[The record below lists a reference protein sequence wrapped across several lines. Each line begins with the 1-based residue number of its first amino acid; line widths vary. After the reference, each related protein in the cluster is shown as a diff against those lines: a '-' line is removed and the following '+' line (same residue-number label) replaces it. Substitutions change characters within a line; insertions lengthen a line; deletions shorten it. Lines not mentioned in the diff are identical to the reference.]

1 MCTCAGLRACAKTP
15 PMTDIL
21 IRGAGLLGTSLGL
34 ALSQTGARTFL
45 EDRDPGAVATAVGMG
60 AGTDAD
66 CPAPEVVF
74 VAVPPDQIAREV
86 AAALT
91 RFPQAT
97 VSDVGS
103 VKSEPIAAL
112 AAVAA
117 DLSRYVGG
125 HPMAGREISGAAA
138 GRGDLFEDRPWILTP
153 VADTDP
159 QRLAQV
165 SGLAQSTHAVV
176 RLMDPD
182 EHDRAVALCSH
193 APQVVAS
200 LLAAQ
205 LLGASPA
212 DVSVAGPGVRD
223 TTRIAASDP
232 DLWAQILLANAEH
245 VDAHMSRFADDVIA
259 FRKALVGG
267 DASGVRALLAR
278 GVEGRGMLP
287 GKHGGEAADFVTVS
301 VVIEDAPGQLA
312 ALFQRAGEADV
323 NLEDVRIEH
332 TLGRLRA
339 IAHLVVR
346 PESEEQLRGSL
357 LEGGWQL
364 RG

>member
-1 MCTCAGLRACAKTP
+1 
-15 PMTDIL
+15 MTEIL

-34 ALSQTGARTFL
+34 ALSQTGARTYL
-45 EDRDPGAVATAVGMG
+45 EDVDPAAVRTAVSLG
-60 AGTDAD
+60 AGRSAACDRPD
-66 CPAPEVVF
+66 VVF
-74 VAVPPDQIAREV
+74 VAVPPDQIADEV
-86 AAALT
+86 AAALS
-91 RFPQAT
+91 RFPAAT
-97 VSDVGS
+97 VSDVSS
-103 VKSEPIAAL
+103 VKAGPIAAL
-112 AAVAA
+112 VAGGA
-117 DLSRYVGG
+117 DLTRYVGG
-125 HPMAGREISGAAA
+125 HPMAGREVSGAAA

-153 VADTDP
+153 VAATDP
-159 QRLAQV
+159 ERLAQV
-165 SGLAQSTHAVV
+165 RDVAESLHAVV

-200 LLAAQ
+200 MLAAQ
-205 LLGASPA
+205 LRDASPE

-245 VDAHMSRFADDVIA
+245 VDLYLTGFAQDLA
-259 FRKALVGG
+259 ELRSALAGG
-267 DASGVRALLAR
+267 DVAVLRALLAK
-278 GVEGRGMLP
+278 GVGGRERLP
-287 GKHGGEAADFVTVS
+287 GRHGGEAFATTTVS

-312 ALFQRAGEADV
+312 QLFHRAGEAEV

-339 IAHLVVR
+339 IAHLAVR
-346 PESEEQLRGSL
+346 PDSEQRLRGSL
-357 LEGGWQL
+357 LAGGWQL

>member
-1 MCTCAGLRACAKTP
+1 MRV
-15 PMTDIL
+15 L

-34 ALSQTGARTFL
+34 ALTQTGAEVCL
-45 EDRDPGAVATAVGMG
+45 EDLDETAVQVAVGMG
-60 AGTDAD
+60 AGSAQPCLDPD
-66 CPAPEVVF
+66 VVF
-74 VAVPPDQIAREV
+74 VAVPPAAIAHEV
-86 AAALT
+86 RAALQ

-103 VKSEPIAAL
+103 VKAEPLAAL
-112 AAVAA
+112 TDV
-117 DLSRYVGG
+117 DLSRYVPG

-153 VADTDP
+153 SASTDPARLEQVAD
-159 QRLAQV
+159 LAEQ
-165 SGLAQSTHAVV
+165 LRAVV
-176 RLMDPD
+176 RVMHPD
-182 EHDRAVALCSH
+182 EHDRAVAVSSH
-193 APQVVAS
+193 TPQVVAS

-205 LLGASPA
+205 LLAASSS

-223 TTRIAASDP
+223 TTRIAGSDP
-232 DLWAQILLANAEH
+232 VLWAQILLANADH
-245 VDAHMSRFADDVIA
+245 VQTTLAGFVADVQA
-259 FRKALVGG
+259 FQTALTDG
-267 DASGVRALLAR
+267 DAATVQSLLER
-278 GVEGRGMLP
+278 GVQGRGRLP
-287 GKHGGEAADFVTVS
+287 GKHGGRATAGVTVS

-312 ALFQRAGEADV
+312 ALFHRAGEAGV

-346 PESEEQLRGSL
+346 PESEDQLRASL

>member
-1 MCTCAGLRACAKTP
+1 
-15 PMTDIL
+15 MTEVL

-34 ALSQTGARTFL
+34 ALSQTGARVHL
-45 EDRDPGAVATAVGMG
+45 EDLDAEAVRTAAAMG
-60 AGTDAD
+60 AGSAQP
-66 CPAPEVVF
+66 CPNPDIVF
-74 VAVPPDQIAREV
+74 VAVPPDQIAAEV
-86 AAALT
+86 AAALG
-91 RFPQAT
+91 RFPAAT

-103 VKSEPIAAL
+103 VKAQPL
-112 AAVAA
+112 AELRRLGA

-125 HPMAGREISGAAA
+125 HPMAGREVSGPAA

-153 VADTDP
+153 VAVTSPARLEQVTDVAES
-159 QRLAQV
+159 L
-165 SGLAQSTHAVV
+165 HAVV

-205 LLGASPA
+205 LLDASAA
-212 DVSVAGPGVRD
+212 DVSVAGTGVRD

-232 DLWAQILLANAEH
+232 DLWAQILLANADH
-245 VDAHMSRFADDVIA
+245 VADNLRRFAQDVSA
-259 FRKALVGG
+259 FRTALDTR
-267 DASGVRALLAR
+267 DAAGLRDLLAR
-278 GVEGRGMLP
+278 GVVGRERLP
-287 GKHGGEAADFVTVS
+287 GKHGGEAAAMVTVS

-312 ALFQRAGEADV
+312 ALFHRAGEAEV

-346 PESEEQLRGSL
+346 PEAEAPLRESL
-357 LEGGWQL
+357 TDGGWQL

>member
-1 MCTCAGLRACAKTP
+1 
-15 PMTDIL
+15 MTDIV

-45 EDRDPGAVATAVGMG
+45 EDRDPDAVRTAVGMG
-60 AGTDAD
+60 AGSDAA
-66 CPAPEVVF
+66 CREPHVVF
-74 VAVPPDQIAREV
+74 IAVPPDQITAEV
-86 AAALT
+86 AAALA
-91 RFPQAT
+91 RFPEAT

-103 VKSEPIAAL
+103 IKAAPIAAL
-112 AAVAA
+112 MDGGA
-117 DLSRYVGG
+117 DLDRYVPG

-153 VADTDP
+153 IAATDP
-159 QRLAQV
+159 IRLAQITELAE
-165 SGLAQSTHAVV
+165 GLLAVV

-223 TTRIAASDP
+223 TTRIAASNP
-232 DLWAQILLANAEH
+232 ELWAQILLANADH
-245 VDAHMSRFADDVIA
+245 VDVHLANFADDMAA
-259 FRKALVGG
+259 FRKALAGG
-267 DASGVRALLAR
+267 DSRRLRELLGR
-278 GVEGRGMLP
+278 GVAGRAMLP
-287 GKHGGEAADFVTVS
+287 GKHGGEAADSVTVS

-312 ALFQRAGEADV
+312 ALFHRAGEASV

-346 PESEEQLRGSL
+346 PEREQRLRESL
-357 LEGGWQL
+357 SAGGWQL

>member
-1 MCTCAGLRACAKTP
+1 MKV
-15 PMTDIL
+15 L
-21 IRGAGLLGTSLGL
+21 IRGVGLLGTSLGL
-34 ALSQTGARTFL
+34 ALSRIGAQVFL
-45 EDRDPGAVATAVGMG
+45 EDLDPGAVKIAEGMG
-60 AGTDAD
+60 AGSGRPVVDPD
-66 CPAPEVVF
+66 VVF
-74 VAVPPDQIAREV
+74 VAVPPQAIAAVV
-86 AAALT
+86 ADALT
-91 RFPQAT
+91 TYPNAT
-97 VSDVGS
+97 VSDVAS
-103 VKSEPIAAL
+103 VKGQPL
-112 AAVAA
+112 LVLVGQ
-117 DLSRYVGG
+117 DLSRYVPG

-153 VADTDP
+153 TRETEP
-159 QRLAQV
+159 SRLEQIAAIAEQ
-165 SGLAQSTHAVV
+165 LHAVV
-176 RLMDPD
+176 RIMDAD

-200 LLAAQ
+200 LLAGQ
-205 LLGASPA
+205 LVGASTI

-232 DLWAQILLANAEH
+232 LLWAQILAANSEH
-245 VDAHMSRFADDVIA
+245 VDLHLAAFAADVEE
-259 FRKALVGG
+259 FREALRGS
-267 DASGVRALLAR
+267 DTNTIQALLAR
-278 GVEGRGMLP
+278 GVEGRGRLP

-312 ALFQRAGEADV
+312 ALFHRAGEAGV

-346 PESEEQLRGSL
+346 PELENTLRGSL
-357 LEGGWQL
+357 MEGGWQL

>member
-1 MCTCAGLRACAKTP
+1 
-15 PMTDIL
+15 MTEFL

-34 ALSQTGARTFL
+34 GLAQTGARVHL
-45 EDRDPGAVATAVGMG
+45 EDMHPAAVQTAVAMG
-60 AGTDAD
+60 AGTAQECTD
-66 CPAPEVVF
+66 PEVVF
-74 VAVPPDQIAREV
+74 IAVPPDQIAAESFD
-86 AAALT
+86 ALE
-91 RFPQAT
+91 RFGSAT
-97 VSDVGS
+97 ITDVGS

-112 AAVAA
+112 TRMGA
-117 DLSRYVGG
+117 DTSRFVGG
-125 HPMAGREISGAAA
+125 HPMAGREVSGAAA

-153 VADTDP
+153 VSDTDP
-159 QRLAQV
+159 DRVARI
-165 SGLAQSTHAVV
+165 GEIAQSLRAVV

-200 LLAAQ
+200 MLAAQ

-232 DLWAQILLANAEH
+232 DLWTQILLANAGH
-245 VDAHMSRFADDVIA
+245 VDPHLRRLSDDLSG
-259 FRKALVGG
+259 FREALVER
-267 DASGVRALLAR
+267 DASAVRDLLAR
-278 GVEGRGMLP
+278 GVAGRDALP
-287 GKHGGEAADFVTVS
+287 GKHGGQAAEMATVS

-312 ALFQRAGEADV
+312 AVFHRAGEAGV

-339 IAHLVVR
+339 IAHLGVR
-346 PESEEQLRGSL
+346 PQAEHQLRDALTSA
-357 LEGGWQL
+357 GWLL

>member
-1 MCTCAGLRACAKTP
+1 
-15 PMTDIL
+15 MTDIL

-34 ALSQTGARTFL
+34 ALSQTGARTHL
-45 EDRDPGAVATAVGMG
+45 EDLDPSVVATAVAMG
-60 AGTDAD
+60 AGSAEP
-66 CPAPEVVF
+66 CAAPDVVF
-74 VAVPPDQIAREV
+74 VAVPPDQIADEV
-86 AAALT
+86 AEALKAY
-91 RFPQAT
+91 PEAT
-97 VSDVGS
+97 VSDVSS
-103 VKSEPIAAL
+103 VKAEPIEAML
-112 AAVAA
+112 ARGV

-125 HPMAGREISGAAA
+125 HPMAGREVSGAAA

-153 VADTDP
+153 ISATQP
-159 QRLAQV
+159 HRLEQITALAE
-165 SGLAQSTHAVV
+165 GLRAVV

-205 LLGASPA
+205 LLGASAA

-232 DLWAQILLANAEH
+232 RLWAQILLANADH
-245 VDAHMSRFADDVIA
+245 VAVYLKRFGQDVA
-259 FRKALVGG
+259 TFQQALTTR
-267 DASGVRALLAR
+267 DEAGVRELLGR
-278 GVEGRGMLP
+278 GVEGRGRLP
-287 GKHGGEAADFVTVS
+287 GKHGGEAADFATVS

-312 ALFQRAGEADV
+312 ALFVRAGEADV

-346 PESEEQLRGSL
+346 PDSEQRLRRSL
-357 LEGGWQL
+357 LDGGWQL

>member
-1 MCTCAGLRACAKTP
+1 MKV
-15 PMTDIL
+15 L

-34 ALSQTGARTFL
+34 ALNQIGAEVFL
-45 EDRDPGAVATAVGMG
+45 EDLDPTVVGVAVSMG
-60 AGTDAD
+60 AGRAEPVDD
-66 CPAPEVVF
+66 PDVVF
-74 VAVPPDQIAREV
+74 VAVPPQAIAAVV
-86 AAALT
+86 ADALK
-91 RFPQAT
+91 RYPQAT
-97 VSDVGS
+97 VSDVSS
-103 VKSEPIAAL
+103 VKAEPL
-112 AAVAA
+112 AGLRGE
-117 DLSRYVGG
+117 DLSRYVPG

-153 VADTDP
+153 TP
-159 QRLAQV
+159 QTEPARLEQIAAIAEQ
-165 SGLAQSTHAVV
+165 LHAVV
-176 RLMDPD
+176 RLMHAD

-200 LLAAQ
+200 LLAGQ
-205 LLGASPA
+205 LVDASA
-212 DVSVAGPGVRD
+212 VDVSVAGPGVRD

-232 DLWAQILLANAEH
+232 GLWAQILLANAEH
-245 VDAHMSRFADDVIA
+245 VEVQLARFATDVA
-259 FRKALVGG
+259 SFRAALG
-267 DASGVRALLAR
+267 DGDVEQIRALLAR
-278 GVEGRGMLP
+278 GVQGRGRLP

-312 ALFQRAGEADV
+312 ALFHRAGEAGV

-346 PESEEQLRGSL
+346 PELENTLRGSL
-357 LEGGWQL
+357 MEGGWQL